1 MKSKM
6 RTTVIFLILF
16 SFLTISA
23 SSGQKNNKKIIVTG
37 LVTDSNQRPLVGAL
51 VLIYGKNTNV
61 VTDDNGV
68 YKLKVRPDA
77 DSITIVTF
85 TSGINTEAINGR
97 TNIDF
102 VLGTAV
108 SSDKNARDKKT
119 ADKKVDIGY
128 GNVSEKD
135 VLTRVNTIDGR
146 NSKYATYK
154 NIYEILKGTA
164 GVIVK
169 GNSVQLQGP
178 SSFNSG
184 TQPIFV
190 VDGMIVE
197 SVDGISPAMVESISV
212 LKGASASIYGS
223 RGANGAILI
232 TLINGSEK
240 EKK

>member
-1 MKSKM
+1 MSAKAILL
-6 RTTVIFLILF
+6 VLF
-16 SFLTISA
+16 SFLIIGT
-23 SSGQKNNKKIIVTG
+23 SSGQKNNKKIVVTG
-37 LVTDSNQRPLVGAL
+37 SVTDVNQRPLIGAL
-51 VLIYGKNTNV
+51 VLIDGKNTSI

-85 TSGINTEAINGR
+85 TNGINTEAINGR

-102 VLGTAV
+102 VLGAAG
-108 SSDKNARDKKT
+108 SYDKNVQDKT
-119 ADKKVDIGY
+119 SVDKKVDIGY
-128 GNVSEKD
+128 GSVSEKD
-135 VLTRVNTIDGR
+135 ILTRVNTIDGR

-154 NIYEILKGTA
+154 NIYEILKGTP

-197 SVDGISPAMVESISV
+197 SVDGISPSMVESISV

-240 EKK
+240 ENK

>member
-1 MKSKM
+1 M
-6 RTTVIFLILF
+6 RIKVFLLILF
-16 SFLTISA
+16 TVFTVTIL
-23 SSGQKNNKKIIVTG
+23 SGQKNNKKIVITG
-37 LVTDSNQRPLVGAL
+37 LVTDASQRPLVGAL
-51 VLIYGKNTNV
+51 VLIDGINTSV
-61 VTDDNGV
+61 VTDNAGI
-68 YKLKVRPDA
+68 YKLKVKPNA

-85 TSGINTEAINGR
+85 TNGINTLPIKGR

-102 VLGTAV
+102 VLGDRG
-108 SSDKNARDKKT
+108 SSGKNSQDKQAD
-119 ADKKVDIGY
+119 DKKVDIGY
-128 GNVSEKD
+128 GKVSEKD
-135 VLTRVNTIDGR
+135 VLTRVSTIDGR

-154 NIYEILKGTA
+154 NIYEILKGTP

-184 TQPIFV
+184 TQPVFV

-197 SVDGISPAMVESISV
+197 SVDGITPSMVESISV

-240 EKK
+240 LNK